1 MKRCWFALSSLGI
14 VLLAVSV
21 SAQAPAGGATAPG
34 AGAQGRGA
42 PAPTPPQNLQVLPK
56 DTSGADVRALMTTFA
71 QGLGVPCAYCHVA
84 EGRGGRNDFAA
95 DEKTPK
101 KTARVMMKMVT
112 NVNELIA
119 AGVGKPAA
127 DVAKVSCAT
136 CHRGSAIP
144 PKFDPPPPAAPGG
157 AAAPGA
163 AR

>member
-1 MKRCWFALSSLGI
+1 MKHCWFALSSLGI
-14 VLLAVSV
+14 LLLAGSL
-21 SAQAPAGGATAPG
+21 SAQAPAGGAPG
-34 AGAQGRGA
+34 AAGQAGRGA
-42 PAPTPPQNLQVLPK
+42 APAPPQNLQVLAK

-136 CHRGSAIP
+136 CHRGAAIP
-144 PKFDPPPPAAPGG
+144 PKFDPPQPAAPGG

>member
-1 MKRCWFALSSLGI
+1 MDSVIMRCAVSLEVTMKRSSFALSSLCI
-14 VLLAVSV
+14 ALLAVSL
-21 SAQAPAGGATAPG
+21 SAQAPAGGGAPG
-34 AGAQGRGA
+34 QARGA
-42 PAPTPPQNLQVLPK
+42 APPPAPPQNLQVLPK

-119 AGVGKPAA
+119 A
-127 DVAKVSCAT
+127 
-136 CHRGSAIP
+136 
-144 PKFDPPPPAAPGG
+144 
-157 AAAPGA
+157 
-163 AR
+163 

>member
-1 MKRCWFALSSLGI
+1 MKRCWFALSSLGM
-14 VLLAVSV
+14 VLLAVSL
-21 SAQAPAGGATAPG
+21 SAQAPAGTAPG
-34 AGAQGRGA
+34 PQGAQGRGA
-42 PAPTPPQNLQVLPK
+42 APAPPQNLQVLAK
-56 DTSGADVRALMTTFA
+56 DTPAADVRALMTTFA
-71 QGLGVPCAYCHVA
+71 QGLGVQCAYCHVA
-84 EGRGGRNDFAA
+84 EGRGGRNDFSA
-95 DEKTPK
+95 DDKTPK